1 MISFIQFSERRQWEE
16 IINSLPADVRDVY
29 YLPGYADAF
38 RLNGDGEPFLVHF
51 VSETNQAVC
60 VMFKRDV
67 ATDSRF
73 SSLIEPGKYF
83 DIVTPYGYGGFVFC
97 DKPSPNDI
105 RLLAHEINS
114 RFCDENIVAAFFRF
128 HPVLNNADV
137 HRSFMNVIDLGKT
150 IAMDL
155 TSDETIWANITSKNR
170 NMIRK
175 AEKSG
180 VTIHHG
186 KSAELLRVF
195 KEIYD
200 ETMRHDNAID
210 YYFFDEEFYRSIDTE
225 LADNYELFYA
235 MVDGKIVSMSIMLFA
250 GNQMHYHL
258 SGSRFEYRNLAPS
271 NLLLFEAAK
280 WGRAQGL
287 RTLHMGGGV
296 GSGEDN
302 LYKFKA
308 GFNRNSDYQFSI
320 GKMIVNPEAY
330 YKLCALRGMSADAA
344 AEVRF
349 FPAYRG

>member
-1 MISFIQFSERRQWEE
+1 MINFIQFSDRERWEE
-16 IINSLPADVRDVY
+16 VISSMPVAGRDVY

-38 RLNGDGEPFLVHF
+38 RVNGDGEPFLVHF
-51 VSETNQAVC
+51 TSHANEAVC

-67 ATDSRF
+67 ATDPRF
-73 SSLIEPGKYF
+73 AGLIEPGTYL
-83 DIVTPYGYGGFVFC
+83 DIVTPYGYGGFVFRSA
-97 DKPSPNDI
+97 PSAADI
-105 RLLAHEINS
+105 ELLGTEIYE
-114 RFCDENIVAAFFRF
+114 RFRDENIVAAFFRF

-137 HRSFMNVIDLGKT
+137 HRSWMNVIDLGKT
-150 IAMDL
+150 IAMNL
-155 TSDETIWANITSKNR
+155 TSEEIIWQNITSKNR

-186 KSAELLRVF
+186 KGMELLREF

-200 ETMRHDNAID
+200 DTMRHDNAID
-210 YYFFDEEFYRSIDTE
+210 YYFFDDDFYRSIDSE

-235 MVDGKIVSMSIMLFA
+235 TVDDRIVAMSIMLFA
-250 GNQMHYHL
+250 GEQMHYHL

-280 WGRAQGL
+280 WGCSQGYK
-287 RTLHMGGGV
+287 TLHMGGGV

-308 GFNRNSDYQFSI
+308 GFNRNSDYQFAI
-320 GKMIVNPEAY
+320 GKMIVDQAAY
-330 YKLCALRGMSADAA
+330 DRLVQLRGFSEEEAK
-344 AEVRF
+344 EIRF
-349 FPAYRG
+349 FPTYRG